1 MSNITKRNN
10 KYQKQKQQI
19 SNIIESVPVN
29 CSQPSS
35 GLPHADF
42 TNLNCFGSLSRHNCE
57 PIGIRQTY
65 KWLQGPFAFG
75 HPEYG
80 SEKSIIDHIG

>member
-1 MSNITKRNN
+1 MH
-10 KYQKQKQQI
+10 KYQI
-19 SNIIESVPVN
+19 SNIKYQKSNIKY
-29 CSQPSS
+29 
-35 GLPHADF
+35 GF